1 MLSDKRLENLLR
13 DAHAL
18 EAFERVGAPP
28 GSAKPWPNTARPG
41 GGEPRYRGLLAAAAV
56 LALIVTPVVLYKGL
70 TGGTAKQ
77 TPVVV
82 GTPDKAPDHPTP
94 PPTSSLLLAVYQN
107 DAGKFSCVNWSADA
121 LKGRAIASLTADELT
136 RLGLTLACDPGAAR
150 ILVVG
155 LEGPAAALPTSD
167 DRAKAVA
174 QCLSTTPPCAS
185 GTFDPQ
191 TCASAGCLDNQVT
204 VRIES
209 LALK

>member
-18 EAFERVGAPP
+18 ETFERGDAATPKSRAVTPP
-28 GSAKPWPNTARPG
+28 
-41 GGEPRYRGLLAAAAV
+41 PRTRRWAYYAAAAI
-56 LALIVTPVVLYKGL
+56 ALYVTAHLSL
-70 TGGTAKQ
+70 TAILTPRKQ
-77 TPVVV
+77 TAPSHATAQVE
-82 GTPDKAPDHPTP
+82 PPSKA
-94 PPTSSLLLAVYQN
+94 SLLLAVYQN
-107 DAGKFSCVNWSADA
+107 DAGKLSCVNWSADA
-121 LKGRAIASLTADELT
+121 LKGRTIASLTADELT

-155 LEGPAAALPTSD
+155 LEGPAAVLPTSD